1 MDESNDSSWL
11 SKPNEAL
18 LESQYPLHTAIRDG
32 DMERTVSLL
41 KTGRFDLYEEDG
53 FYGWTPVHWAAHF
66 GKLDILRKLVSMS
79 KDGSPVVRSNRSQVT
94 PAHLA
99 AMSGHPHCLQWVLQA
114 GTDPCIQDY
123 CGETP
128 LHKAARAGSMECV
141 SLLVAQGAAI
151 GLRNHSGHTAS
162 QVASLGGYSEC
173 AISLEKSLQFQQQS
187 MAANIVQ
194 THICNNNNTEMLSH
208 HMNDENVEKDRL
220 DGDHHGNGDID
231 MDTHSEES
239 MHKTH
244 VNCYQVTN
252 GVDVG
257 ENGFS
262 GMKRGRDDL
271 EEEVFKRR
279 RCDEQP
285 SHRVEATS
293 HNNNILSSYNAIL
306 AISANPSTTS
316 DSHSPEAT
324 VIPPCSMDP
333 DEPSH
338 PTNPMP
344 SSGSSTCHVI
354 SQNQD
359 IPIPTQASHPS
370 KLM

>member
-1 MDESNDSSWL
+1 MDESKDNSWL
-11 SKPNEAL
+11 SKQNEAL

-66 GKLDILRKLVSMS
+66 GKLTCLMQLLQHGASCDAATLRFH
-79 KDGSPVVRSNRSQVT
+79 QT
-94 PAHLA
+94 PAHIA
-99 AMSGHPHCLQWVLQA
+99 ALGDNIYCLKWLLHCGA
-114 GTDPCIQDY
+114 SINRQDY

-128 LHKAARAGSMECV
+128 LHKAARSGSMECV

-151 GLRNHSGHTAS
+151 GLRNHSGHTAA
-162 QVASLGGYSEC
+162 QVASIGGYSEC

-194 THICNNNNTEMLSH
+194 THTCNNNNTEMLSH
-208 HMNDENVEKDRL
+208 HMNDANSEKEHL
-220 DGDHHGNGDID
+220 CGDQHPNGDTD

-244 VNCYQVTN
+244 MTGYQVTN
-252 GVDVG
+252 GVNMDQ
-257 ENGFS
+257 NGFC
-262 GMKRGRDDL
+262 GMKRGRDEL

-279 RCDEQP
+279 RCDERP
-285 SHRVEATS
+285 SHHVEATS

-306 AISANPSTTS
+306 AISANPSDTS
-316 DSHSPEAT
+316 DSHSPEAR

-333 DEPSH
+333 DEPFH

-344 SSGSSTCHVI
+344 SSGSSSCHVI

-370 KLM
+370 KLL

>member
-11 SKPNEAL
+11 SKRNEAL

-66 GKLDILRKLVSMS
+66 GKLTCLMQLLQHGASCDAATLRF
-79 KDGSPVVRSNRSQVT
+79 NQT
-94 PAHLA
+94 PAHIA
-99 AMSGHPHCLQWVLQA
+99 ALDDNIYCLKWLLHCGASVNR
-114 GTDPCIQDY
+114 QDY

-151 GLRNHSGHTAS
+151 GLRNNSGHTAA

-194 THICNNNNTEMLSH
+194 THICNNNNTDMVSH
-208 HMNDENVEKDRL
+208 HMNDENVEKDCL

-231 MDTHSEES
+231 MDTHPEES
-239 MHKTH
+239 MHKTR
-244 VNCYQVTN
+244 VNGYQVTN
-252 GVDVG
+252 GIDIG

-262 GMKRGRDDL
+262 GVKRGRDDL

-279 RCDEQP
+279 RCDEA
-285 SHRVEATS
+285 R
-293 HNNNILSSYNAIL
+293 
-306 AISANPSTTS
+306 
-316 DSHSPEAT
+316 

-344 SSGSSTCHVI
+344 SSGSSSCHVI

-359 IPIPTQASHPS
+359 IPVKCLALHSH
-370 KLM
+370 MI

>member
-1 MDESNDSSWL
+1 MDESKDNSWL
-11 SKPNEAL
+11 SKQNEAL

-79 KDGSPVVRSNRSQVT
+79 KDGSPVVQSNRSQVT

-114 GTDPCIQDY
+114 GTEPSIQDY

-128 LHKAARAGSMECV
+128 LHKAARSGSMECV

-162 QVASLGGYSEC
+162 QVASIGGYPEC

-194 THICNNNNTEMLSH
+194 THTCNNNNTEMLSH
-208 HMNDENVEKDRL
+208 HMNDANSEEHL
-220 DGDHHGNGDID
+220 GGDQHPNGDTD

-244 VNCYQVTN
+244 MTGYQVTN
-252 GVDVG
+252 GVNMDQ
-257 ENGFS
+257 NGFC
-262 GMKRGRDDL
+262 GMKRGRDEL

-279 RCDEQP
+279 RCDERP
-285 SHRVEATS
+285 SHHVEATS

-306 AISANPSTTS
+306 AISANPSATS
-316 DSHSPEAT
+316 DSHSPEAR

-344 SSGSSTCHVI
+344 SSGCSSCHVI

-359 IPIPTQASHPS
+359 IPVKCLALHSH
-370 KLM
+370 MI